1 MTNEVTYR
9 GVAINDGS
17 TIDKLKEQAT
27 DKEANLFF
35 SLCENDNDFIEVE
48 RFKEIILLRR
58 TVQHS
63 HRMF

>member
-48 RFKEIILLRR
+48 RFSYICIARSVTE
-58 TVQHS
+58 
-63 HRMF
+63 